1 LGALCQYH
9 PIGHRRQLLV
19 VTNFMELNPFEKLV
33 VAQLVKKFFA
43 FMEPK
48 FHCHARFDIFAV
60 IKIEVVVFWVI
71 DVIQ

>member
-1 LGALCQYH
+1 
-9 PIGHRRQLLV
+9 
-19 VTNFMELNPFEKLV
+19 MELNPFEKLV